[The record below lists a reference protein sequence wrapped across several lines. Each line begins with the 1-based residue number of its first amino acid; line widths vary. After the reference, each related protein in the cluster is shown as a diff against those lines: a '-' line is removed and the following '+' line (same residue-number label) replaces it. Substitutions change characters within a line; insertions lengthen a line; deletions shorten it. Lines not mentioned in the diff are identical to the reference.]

1 MKLKKSDIIQM
12 QEYLDERKEIM
23 DGIKNPADKVYYSG
37 LIHAAQILGM
47 DVIIKNGKHVII
59 Y

>member
-1 MKLKKSDIIQM
+1 MKLKKSNIIQM

-23 DGIKNPADKVYYSG
+23 KFGNPANKVYYDG
-37 LIHAAQILGM
+37 MIHAIRILGM
-47 DVIIKNGKHVII
+47 DVIFKEGKHIII